1 MEGYEAGLTLTP
13 MPLLYERITG
23 RVPVEHVNQNWVVV
37 FPIGGPSV
45 FDVYPLLKRV
55 MDIILALIGLA
66 IFLLMLPFIALAI
79 KLDSSGPIFYMQ
91 ERTGKAGKPFRVIKL
106 RTMVQ
111 DAEKRSGPL
120 WAAKGDPRITTVGRF
135 LRKSRLD
142 EVPQIIN
149 VLRGEMSMVGPRPER
164 PKFVEML
171 SEEIPFYNTRHVIRP
186 GVTGWAQVKYR
197 YGSSTYDSM
206 VKLQY
211 DLYYIRHRSLLLD
224 LLILIR
230 TVRKMLLFQ
239 GT

>member
-1 MEGYEAGLTLTP
+1 
-13 MPLLYERITG
+13 
-23 RVPVEHVNQNWVVV
+23 VVV
-37 FPIGGPSV
+37 VPIGGPSV